1 MPLLDNAARSICGVS
16 QPVWAST
23 GAVSTRSGSSA
34 RSVTAPAWAI
44 IVGTIAS
51 SSRWLRACPAGDE
64 SARACSLAP
73 VGSPGWLEE
82 LIHSPVTVTKVKA
95 APGALGVGG
104 FVEERRRVVEFP
116 EHRSEGCTI
125 PGGHALR
132 GVLPQPDPETMQVAW
147 EVTRTR
153 SAGQS
158 NGELPEVAISWPD
171 QRSASR
177 SARHPQQRV
186 ESRHVHAAAQR

>member
-1 MPLLDNAARSICGVS
+1 MVVS
-16 QPVWAST
+16 SCRNAST
-23 GAVSTRSGSSA
+23 AHAVD
-34 RSVTAPAWAI
+34 
-44 IVGTIAS
+44 
-51 SSRWLRACPAGDE
+51 WLRACPAVDE

-95 APGALGVGG
+95 APGALGVWGALSKNAAG
-104 FVEERRRVVEFP
+104 WSSSP

-158 NGELPEVAISWPD
+158 QGESFPK
-171 QRSASR
+171 
-177 SARHPQQRV
+177 
-186 ESRHVHAAAQR
+186 